1 MSRVLLQVENVG
13 KSYREF
19 GSEWRRFAGWFG
31 LRSSKVKDHWV
42 LRNVSFVVREGEAV
56 GIVGQNGAGKSTLL
70 KIVTGTLGATEGRV
84 RAVGRISAIL
94 ELGMGFNPDLTGRE
108 NVVHSAGLM
117 GFSSAETQKILPD
130 IEAFAEIGEY
140 FDEPMRTYSSGM
152 QMRVAFSLA
161 TATRPDVLIVDE
173 ALSVGDAYFV
183 HKCFRRIR
191 EFRDE
196 GTTLLIVSHDKSAVQ
211 SLCDRAIMLD
221 KGGLVADGHPQE
233 IMDLYNALIAE
244 KENGTVRQSRD
255 ERGTTVTVS
264 GTGEAAIEKVWL
276 EDGQGHPVE
285 YIGVGDAATLA
296 IRVQIKSS
304 LDELVIGYV
313 IRDRLGQSIYGTN
326 TVYTQHVIVDAQAGN
341 TYEMRARFPVNLG
354 VGTFSVSV
362 ALSSTDT
369 HLVNNYEW
377 RDLALVF
384 SVANIKRAPFVG
396 VAWMPPEVTVSA
408 TRGTLNLKPAAGHAV
423 QDEVLNPPG

>member
-31 LRSSKVKDHWV
+31 IRSSKVKDHWV

-70 KIVTGTLGATEGRV
+70 KIITGTLGATEGRV

-117 GFSSAETQKILPD
+117 GFSSAETQKLLPD

-161 TATRPDVLIVDE
+161 TAARPDVLIVDE

-191 EFRDE
+191 EFREE

-211 SLCDRAIMLD
+211 SLCDRAVMLD
-221 KGGLVADGHPQE
+221 KGSLIADGPPHE

-255 ERGTTVTVS
+255 QHGTAVTVS
-264 GTGEAAIEKVWL
+264 GTGEAVVEKVWL
-276 EDGQGHPVE
+276 EDGEGQAME
-285 YIGVGDAATLA
+285 YVGVGDPAILA

-304 LDELVIGYV
+304 LDELVIGYM
-313 IRDRLGQSIYGTN
+313 IRDRLGQAVYGTN
-326 TVYTQHVIVDAQAGN
+326 TVYTQHVIVGAEDGN
-341 TYEMRARFPVNLG
+341 TYELRARFPMNLG
-354 VGTFSVSV
+354 VGTYSVSV
-362 ALSSTDT
+362 ALSSTDS
-369 HLVNNYEW
+369 HLINNYEW
-377 RDLALVF
+377 RDLALIF
-384 SVANIKRAPFVG
+384 SVAHTRRAPFVG

-408 TRGTLNLKPAAGHAV
+408 VHGALHLKPAKSGAAPHGSA
-423 QDEVLNPPG
+423 NSPR